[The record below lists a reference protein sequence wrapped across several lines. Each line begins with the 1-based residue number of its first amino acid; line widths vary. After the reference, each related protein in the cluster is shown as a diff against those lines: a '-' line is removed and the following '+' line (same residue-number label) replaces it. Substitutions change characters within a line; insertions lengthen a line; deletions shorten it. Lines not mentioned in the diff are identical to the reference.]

1 MILRYFFKG
10 PLENTITMTNS
21 LFSLALQSVSTES
34 EGGLFDFNATLPL
47 MAIQILLLM
56 LALNLI
62 FYKPIGQ
69 VLDERDES
77 IRKQLTEASEM
88 LMKAESITKQY
99 ELDLAQERRDAQ
111 SIIASAQKGA
121 QEIVAMEIKQA
132 QKDTEQLVTEATNQ
146 LNSQKEKALKAL
158 EEQVNTLSEQIKNK
172 LISKQLT
179 S

>member
-1 MILRYFFKG
+1 
-10 PLENTITMTNS
+10 MTNS

-56 LALNLI
+56 VALNLI
-62 FYKPIGQ
+62 FYKPIWL

-99 ELDLAQERRDAQ
+99 ELDLAQERREAQ
-111 SIIASAQKGA
+111 TIITSAQKGA

-172 LISKQLT
+172 LISKQLI

>member
-1 MILRYFFKG
+1 
-10 PLENTITMTNS
+10 MTNS

-56 LALNLI
+56 VALNLI
-62 FYKPIGQ
+62 FYKPISQ

-99 ELDLAQERRDAQ
+99 ELDLAQERREAQ
-111 SIIASAQKGA
+111 TIIASAQKGA
-121 QEIVAMEIKQA
+121 QEIVALEIKQA

-172 LISKQLT
+172 LINKQLV

>member
-1 MILRYFFKG
+1 
-10 PLENTITMTNS
+10 MTNS

-56 LALNLI
+56 VALNLI

-69 VLDERDES
+69 VLDQRDES

-99 ELDLAQERRDAQ
+99 ELDLAQERREAQ
-111 SIIASAQKGA
+111 TIITSAQKGA

-172 LISKQLT
+172 LISKQLI

>member
-1 MILRYFFKG
+1 
-10 PLENTITMTNS
+10 MTNS

-56 LALNLI
+56 VILNLI
-62 FYKPIGQ
+62 FYKPISQ

-99 ELDLAQERRDAQ
+99 ELDLAQERREAQ

-121 QEIVAMEIKQA
+121 QEIVALEIKQA
-132 QKDTEQLVTEATNQ
+132 QQDTEQLVTEATNQ

-158 EEQVNTLSEQIKNK
+158 EEQVTTLSEQIKNK
-172 LISKQLT
+172 LISKQLV

>member
-1 MILRYFFKG
+1 
-10 PLENTITMTNS
+10 MTNY

-34 EGGLFDFNATLPL
+34 EGGLFDFNATLPV

>member
-1 MILRYFFKG
+1 
-10 PLENTITMTNS
+10 MTNS

-34 EGGLFDFNATLPL
+34 EGGLFDFNATLPI
-47 MAIQILLLM
+47 MALQILLLM
-56 LALNLI
+56 VVLNLI

-99 ELDLAQERRDAQ
+99 ELDLAQERREAQ

-121 QEIVAMEIKQA
+121 QEIVALEIKQA
-132 QKDTEQLVTEATNQ
+132 QKDTEQLVTEATNH

-172 LISKQLT
+172 LINKQLV

>member
-1 MILRYFFKG
+1 
-10 PLENTITMTNS
+10 MTNS

-34 EGGLFDFNATLPL
+34 EGGLFDFNATLPI
-47 MAIQILLLM
+47 MALQILLLM
-56 LALNLI
+56 VVLNLI

-99 ELDLAQERRDAQ
+99 ELDLAQERREAQ
-111 SIIASAQKGA
+111 SIISSAQKGA
-121 QEIVAMEIKQA
+121 QEIVALEIKQA

-172 LISKQLT
+172 LISKQLI

>member
-1 MILRYFFKG
+1 
-10 PLENTITMTNS
+10 MTNS

-34 EGGLFDFNATLPL
+34 EGGLFDFNATLPI
-47 MAIQILLLM
+47 MALQILLLM
-56 LALNLI
+56 VVLNLI

-99 ELDLAQERRDAQ
+99 ELDLAQERREAQ

-121 QEIVAMEIKQA
+121 QEIVALEIKQA
-132 QKDTEQLVTEATNQ
+132 QKDTERLVTEATNQ

-172 LISKQLT
+172 LINKQLV

>member
-1 MILRYFFKG
+1 
-10 PLENTITMTNS
+10 MTNS
-21 LFSLALQSVSTES
+21 LFSLALQAVSTES
-34 EGGLFDFNATLPL
+34 EGGLFDFNATLPI
-47 MAIQILLLM
+47 MATQILLLM
-56 LALNLI
+56 VALNIL

-77 IRKQLTEASEM
+77 IRKKLTQASEM
-88 LMKAESITKQY
+88 LMKADNITKQY
-99 ELDLAQERRDAQ
+99 ELDLAQERREAQ
-111 SIIASAQKGA
+111 TIIASAQKGA

-172 LISKQLT
+172 LISRQLI

>member
-1 MILRYFFKG
+1 
-10 PLENTITMTNS
+10 MTNS

-56 LALNLI
+56 VALNLI

-99 ELDLAQERRDAQ
+99 ELDLAQERREAQ
-111 SIIASAQKGA
+111 TIITSAQKGA

-172 LISKQLT
+172 LISKQLV

>member
-1 MILRYFFKG
+1 
-10 PLENTITMTNS
+10 MTNY

-56 LALNLI
+56 VALNLI

-77 IRKQLTEASEM
+77 IRKQLTEASEL

-99 ELDLAQERRDAQ
+99 ELDLAQERREAQ
-111 SIIASAQKGA
+111 TIITSAQKGA

-172 LISKQLT
+172 LISKQLI

>member
-1 MILRYFFKG
+1 LILRYFFKG

-62 FYKPIGQ
+62 FYKPISQ